1 MKSSSI
7 EYTKSLNNG
16 YVSVLS
22 HEEGY
27 YDFKEIKSYMGT
39 ELEFVSSDELIELG
53 EWFIALGQ
61 GEN

>member
-22 HEEGY
+22 HEKGY

-61 GEN
+61 GDN